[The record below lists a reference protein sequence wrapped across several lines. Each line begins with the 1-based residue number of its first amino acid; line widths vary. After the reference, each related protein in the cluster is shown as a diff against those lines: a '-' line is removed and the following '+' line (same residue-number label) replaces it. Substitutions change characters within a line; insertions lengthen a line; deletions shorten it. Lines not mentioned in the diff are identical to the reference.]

1 MTDNIM
7 ESVLKKNKTFFRD
20 CAARYDQGRE
30 HFYFH
35 ERRRVRRDLQWI
47 GQHKR
52 LVGATVMDVGCGTG
66 FYALMAAEY
75 GIKKAHCLD
84 IDSTFLEIT
93 ADKLQDIDGAIEV
106 VPHLSDLEAFAG
118 VESADKSDI
127 DLYIMGSVLQHVP
140 DLRAIVGQVADA
152 SPEACL
158 YITSTRL
165 PQSETHAW
173 IEKAMAVLDYSLH
186 LSIHRKDQP
195 PARRQPKEAKETIE
209 VDTLALIALCEVRGY
224 AIRSYRYTSFHTGI
238 FNKIH
243 AILRRI
249 SPSFGT
255 YFTLIACRE
264 ST

>member
-1 MTDNIM
+1 M
-7 ESVLKKNKTFFRD
+7 EPVLKKNKAFYRE
-20 CAARYDQGRE
+20 CAARYDQGRA
-30 HFYFH
+30 HFYLH
-35 ERRRVRRDLQWI
+35 ESRRVQRDLQWI
-47 GQHKR
+47 GRHKR
-52 LVGATVMDVGCGTG
+52 LAGATVMDVGCGTG

-93 ADKLQDIDGAIEV
+93 ADKLQDADGDIEV
-106 VPHLSDLEAFAG
+106 VPHLSDLEAFAD

-140 DLRAIVGQVADA
+140 DLRTIVGQVADA

-165 PQSETHAW
+165 PQRQTHGW
-173 IEKAMAVLDYSLH
+173 IEKAMAVLDYRLH
-186 LSIHRKDQP
+186 LSIHREDQP
-195 PARRQPKEAKETIE
+195 AARRQPAEAKATME
-209 VDTLALIALCEVRGY
+209 VDTLALIALCEERGY

-243 AILRRI
+243 AMLRRI

-255 YFTLIACRE
+255 YFTLIAWRE

>member
-35 ERRRVRRDLQWI
+35 ESRRVRQDLQWI

-52 LVGATVMDVGCGTG
+52 LLGATVMDVGCGTG

-118 VESADKSDI
+118 VESADKSEI
-127 DLYIMGSVLQHVP
+127 DLYIYGVCATACARLEG
-140 DLRAIVGQVADA
+140 DCRAG
-152 SPEACL
+152 P
-158 YITSTRL
+158 R
-165 PQSETHAW
+165 
-173 IEKAMAVLDYSLH
+173 
-186 LSIHRKDQP
+186 
-195 PARRQPKEAKETIE
+195 
-209 VDTLALIALCEVRGY
+209 
-224 AIRSYRYTSFHTGI
+224 
-238 FNKIH
+238 
-243 AILRRI
+243 
-249 SPSFGT
+249 
-255 YFTLIACRE
+255 RE
-264 ST
+264 SGGMSQHNEHSPAAK